1 MRCLMMVRTDNRKE
15 PKMKLATLVAVAAV
29 ALGASTHARAADW
42 HTGPASLADFNTVYN
57 RAVSV
62 GQSVGVEPRK
72 TCGVERC
79 DNFMVFDH
87 EGWGTTIHN
96 FIYFK
101 NNVSYR
107 DLCFMKKDDPMH
119 DMCFDSFGAVWTE
132 QYDGGNW
139 SVTSTLRKSF
149 DDQLAST
156 DQGTM

>member
-1 MRCLMMVRTDNRKE
+1 
-15 PKMKLATLVAVAAV
+15 MKLATVVAVAAV

-62 GQSVGVEPRK
+62 GQSVGVQPRK

-96 FIYFK
+96 FVYSNGVVTKVMCIIGK
-101 NNVSYR
+101 NDVMH
-107 DLCFMKKDDPMH
+107 DLCF
-119 DMCFDSFGAVWTE
+119 DSNGYIWGEEYV
-132 QYDGGNW
+132 GGNW
-139 SVTSTLRKSF
+139 QLGATYRKGWN
-149 DDQLAST
+149 DQLASN